1 MKRITAGAE
10 NMKAINIAAV
20 ALIVAG
26 GLGLAYGSF
35 SFTKETQEAR
45 IGPLALTVQERE
57 TVNIPQWAGIAAI
70 VAGAL
75 LLIVAPKT
83 S

>member
-1 MKRITAGAE
+1 
-10 NMKAINIAAV
+10 MKAINIAAI

-26 GLGLAYGSF
+26 GLGLAYGRF

-45 IGPLALTVQERE
+45 IGPLAVTVQERE

-70 VAGAL
+70 VAGAVL
-75 LLIVAPKT
+75 LMVSKPR
-83 S
+83 

>member
-1 MKRITAGAE
+1 
-10 NMKAINIAAV
+10 MKAINIGAM

-35 SFTKETQEAR
+35 SFTKETQEVR

-75 LLIVAPKT
+75 LLIVPKA

>member
-1 MKRITAGAE
+1 
-10 NMKAINIAAV
+10 MKAINIAAI

-45 IGPLALTVQERE
+45 IGPLAVTVQERE

-70 VAGAL
+70 VAGAVL
-75 LLIVAPKT
+75 LMVSKPR
-83 S
+83 

>member
-1 MKRITAGAE
+1 MKTI
-10 NMKAINIAAV
+10 NMVAI

-26 GLGLAYGSF
+26 GLGLAYGRF

-70 VAGAL
+70 MAGAL
-75 LLIVAPKT
+75 LLMVPKT